1 MKEFIR
7 SILTRLPFALTQ
19 NIAYDQQTTRVIKRV
34 CHPSGNAIDVGCH
47 KGEIIDILLKLA
59 PQGQHFAFEPIPHL
73 YSELNIKYQD
83 HSNIHL
89 FDCALA
95 ASPGLAT
102 FNHVISNPAYSGLKK
117 RKYDRP
123 NESDETIEVQ
133 VATLDEM
140 IPSYVS
146 IDLIKIDVEGAEL
159 GVLEGAK
166 NLIDRHKPVI
176 IFEHGLGA
184 ADVYGTTPQ
193 AIFRLLHD
201 ELNMN
206 IFLMKNWLRGGLAM
220 SLQDFQNEFQSG
232 RNYYFLAAPIR

>member
-1 MKEFIR
+1 MKAFFR
-7 SILTRLPFALTQ
+7 VILTHLPFAVTQ
-19 NIAYDQQTTRVIKRV
+19 NIAYDQQTTKVIKRV
-34 CHPSGNAIDVGCH
+34 CHPNGNAIDVGCH
-47 KGEIIDILLKLA
+47 TGEIIDILLKSS
-59 PQGQHFAFEPIPHL
+59 PQGQHFGFEPIPNL
-73 YSELNIKYQD
+73 YKTLTTKYQD

-95 ASPGLAT
+95 DQPGVAT

-123 NESDETIEVQ
+123 AESDETIEVQ
-133 VATLDEM
+133 VATLDDM

-159 GVLEGAK
+159 GVLQGARK
-166 NLIDRHKPVI
+166 LINRCRPVI

-184 ADVYGTTPQ
+184 ADVYGTTPME
-193 AIFRLLHD
+193 IFSLLHD
-201 ELNMN
+201 ELQMN
-206 IFLMKNWLRGGLAM
+206 IYLMQDWLKGQS
-220 SLQDFQNEFQSG
+220 SLSLHDFQNEFQSG